1 MKRLVF
7 LAVTALASI
16 PLSAQVVTDDFDK
29 FIQEENASFDQ
40 FIDDANKEFI
50 EFLRHPWKKAEA
62 KKPVERHTKPEPP
75 KPVIYDEQKHPED
88 TPPVE
93 LTIKDILNQTTI
105 EGQQRP
111 TVEVKNVDQLTFD
124 KPTPKP
130 QPQPKPTPKPTVIV
144 AKQNTPTIIGG
155 NTPKAEPAKPQAT
168 PTKPQATP
176 VKPQPV
182 APKAEPAKPQATPDK
197 PRPVTPKAEPA
208 TPAKPQA
215 TPVKPQPVAPKAEPT
230 TPAKPQATPVKP
242 QPKPKAK
249 PAMQSS
255 LQKEF
260 YPSIA
265 INYCNTKL
273 YIDASMKGVINIT
286 SSQECA
292 VADGYEALCR
302 SNYKPLIANCQQAQK
317 DFRLNDWGVFLF
329 VKTAAE
335 ALCNDENSCI
345 VMQQFLLNE
354 LGYRAKMARRGDRNQ
369 LLLFVATDCMVY
381 GHPYFTKEGLNYYN
395 INGTEACTFYMCNQ
409 DSKKAKT
416 PVAMRLNNVPALN
429 NGVVSRQRTNKAGN
443 VSVNVN
449 VPKALMDFYASMPQ
463 CDYGVYAKAPVVG
476 SLAQEVLGTLRP
488 LVQGKSE
495 VDAANLL
502 LNFVQTGFKY
512 ATDEEQFG
520 FEKPFFVEELFYY
533 PACDC
538 EDRSVLFGWLVR
550 ELLGLDVVYLDYP
563 NHIATAVQFKGDVKG
578 DFLTVDGKRYTVCDP
593 TYIGASIGMTMPNL
607 RSAGVS
613 ILRY

>member
-29 FIQEENASFDQ
+29 FIQEENASFDK

-124 KPTPKP
+124 KPTPKA

-155 NTPKAEPAKPQAT
+155 NTPKVEPAKPQT
-168 PTKPQATP
+168 
-176 VKPQPV
+176 
-182 APKAEPAKPQATPDK
+182 
-197 PRPVTPKAEPA
+197 
-208 TPAKPQA
+208 
-215 TPVKPQPVAPKAEPT
+215 
-230 TPAKPQATPVKP
+230 TPVKP

-260 YPSIA
+260 YPSVA

-429 NGVVSRQRTNKAGN
+429 SGVVSRQRTNKAGN
-443 VSVNVN
+443 VSVSVN
-449 VPKALMDFYASMPQ
+449 VSKSLMDFYASMPQ
-463 CDYGVYAKAPVVG
+463 CDYGVYAKAPVAG

>member
-29 FIQEENASFDQ
+29 FIQEENASFDK

-168 PTKPQATP
+168 P

-182 APKAEPAKPQATPDK
+182 APKAEPT
-197 PRPVTPKAEPA
+197 

-215 TPVKPQPVAPKAEPT
+215 TPDKPQPVAPKAEPT

-260 YPSIA
+260 YPSVA

-429 NGVVSRQRTNKAGN
+429 SGVVSRQRTNKAGN
-443 VSVNVN
+443 VSVSVN
-449 VPKALMDFYASMPQ
+449 VSKSLMDFYASMPQ
-463 CDYGVYAKAPVVG
+463 CDYGVYAKAPVAG

-578 DFLTVDGKRYTVCDP
+578 DFLTVDSKRYTVCDP

>member
-29 FIQEENASFDQ
+29 FIQEENASFDK

-130 QPQPKPTPKPTVIV
+130 QPKPTPKPTVIV

-168 PTKPQATP
+168 PD
-176 VKPQPV
+176 KPQPV
-182 APKAEPAKPQATPDK
+182 APKAEPAKPQT
-197 PRPVTPKAEPA
+197 R
-208 TPAKPQA
+208 
-215 TPVKPQPVAPKAEPT
+215 PVKPQPVAPKAEPT

-249 PAMQSS
+249 PAVQSS

-260 YPSIA
+260 YPSVA

-302 SNYKPLIANCQQAQK
+302 SNYKPLITNCQQAQK

-429 NGVVSRQRTNKAGN
+429 SGVVSRQRTNKAGN
-443 VSVNVN
+443 VSVSVN
-449 VPKALMDFYASMPQ
+449 VSKSLMDFYASMPQ
-463 CDYGVYAKAPVVG
+463 CDYGVYAKAPVAG

>member
-29 FIQEENASFDQ
+29 FIQEENASFDK

-124 KPTPKP
+124 KPTPKA

-144 AKQNTPTIIGG
+144 AKQNTPTIIRG
-155 NTPKAEPAKPQAT
+155 NTPKAEPA
-168 PTKPQATP
+168 KPQATP

-182 APKAEPAKPQATPDK
+182 APKAEPT
-197 PRPVTPKAEPA
+197 

-260 YPSIA
+260 YPSVA

-429 NGVVSRQRTNKAGN
+429 SGVVSRQRTNKAGN
-443 VSVNVN
+443 VSVSVN
-449 VPKALMDFYASMPQ
+449 VSKSLMDFYASMPQ
-463 CDYGVYAKAPVVG
+463 CDYGVYAKAPVAG

>member
-29 FIQEENASFDQ
+29 FIQEENASFDK

-155 NTPKAEPAKPQAT
+155 NTPKAEP
-168 PTKPQATP
+168 
-176 VKPQPV
+176 
-182 APKAEPAKPQATPDK
+182 EKPQATPD
-197 PRPVTPKAEPA
+197 
-208 TPAKPQA
+208 
-215 TPVKPQPVAPKAEPT
+215 KPQPVAPKAEPT

-249 PAMQSS
+249 PAVQSS

-260 YPSIA
+260 YPSVA

-292 VADGYEALCR
+292 IADGYEALCR

>member
-29 FIQEENASFDQ
+29 FIQEENASFDK

-124 KPTPKP
+124 KPTPKA

-168 PTKPQATP
+168 P

-182 APKAEPAKPQATPDK
+182 APKAEPT
-197 PRPVTPKAEPA
+197 

-215 TPVKPQPVAPKAEPT
+215 TPAKPQPVAPKAEPT

-260 YPSIA
+260 YPSVA

-429 NGVVSRQRTNKAGN
+429 SGVVSRQRTNKAGN
-443 VSVNVN
+443 VSVSVN
-449 VPKALMDFYASMPQ
+449 VSKSLMDFYASMPQ
-463 CDYGVYAKAPVVG
+463 CDYGVYAKAPVAG

>member
-29 FIQEENASFDQ
+29 FIQEENASFDK

-168 PTKPQATP
+168 PD
-176 VKPQPV
+176 KPQPV
-182 APKAEPAKPQATPDK
+182 APKAEPAKPQT
-197 PRPVTPKAEPA
+197 
-208 TPAKPQA
+208 

-249 PAMQSS
+249 PAVQSS

-260 YPSIA
+260 YPSVA

-429 NGVVSRQRTNKAGN
+429 SGVVSRQRTNKAGN
-443 VSVNVN
+443 VSVSVN
-449 VPKALMDFYASMPQ
+449 VPKSLIDFYASMPQ
-463 CDYGVYAKAPVVG
+463 CDYGVYAKAPVAG

>member
-29 FIQEENASFDQ
+29 FIQEENASFDK

-124 KPTPKP
+124 KPTPKA

-168 PTKPQATP
+168 PDKPQPVAPKAEPTTPAKPQATP
-176 VKPQPV
+176 DKPQPV
-182 APKAEPAKPQATPDK
+182 APKAEPAKPQTTPD
-197 PRPVTPKAEPA
+197 
-208 TPAKPQA
+208 
-215 TPVKPQPVAPKAEPT
+215 KPQPVAPKAEPT
-230 TPAKPQATPVKP
+230 TPAKPQATPVKS

-249 PAMQSS
+249 PAVQSS

-260 YPSIA
+260 YPSVA

-429 NGVVSRQRTNKAGN
+429 SGVVSRQRTNKAGN
-443 VSVNVN
+443 VSVSVN
-449 VPKALMDFYASMPQ
+449 VSKSLMDFYASMPQ
-463 CDYGVYAKAPVVG
+463 CDYGVYAKAPVAG

>member
-29 FIQEENASFDQ
+29 FIQEENASFDK

-111 TVEVKNVDQLTFD
+111 TVEVKKVDQLTFD

-155 NTPKAEPAKPQAT
+155 NTPKAE
-168 PTKPQATP
+168 
-176 VKPQPV
+176 
-182 APKAEPAKPQATPDK
+182 
-197 PRPVTPKAEPA
+197 
-208 TPAKPQA
+208 PAKPQA

-260 YPSIA
+260 YPSVA

-429 NGVVSRQRTNKAGN
+429 SGVVSRQRTNKAGN
-443 VSVNVN
+443 VSVSVN
-449 VPKALMDFYASMPQ
+449 VSKSLIDFYASMPQ
-463 CDYGVYAKAPVVG
+463 CDYGVYAKAPVAG

>member
-29 FIQEENASFDQ
+29 FIQEENASFDK

-124 KPTPKP
+124 KPTPKA

-168 PTKPQATP
+168 P
-176 VKPQPV
+176 
-182 APKAEPAKPQATPDK
+182 
-197 PRPVTPKAEPA
+197 
-208 TPAKPQA
+208 
-215 TPVKPQPVAPKAEPT
+215 VKPQPVAPKAEPT
-230 TPAKPQATPVKP
+230 TPAKPQATPDKPQPVAPKAEPTTPAKPQTTPVKP

-260 YPSIA
+260 YPSVA

-429 NGVVSRQRTNKAGN
+429 SGVVSRQRTNKAGN
-443 VSVNVN
+443 VSVSVN
-449 VPKALMDFYASMPQ
+449 VSKSLMDFYASMPQ
-463 CDYGVYAKAPVVG
+463 CDYGVYAKAPVAG

>member
-29 FIQEENASFDQ
+29 FIQEENASFDK

-130 QPQPKPTPKPTVIV
+130 QPKPTPKPTVIV

-155 NTPKAEPAKPQAT
+155 NTPKVE
-168 PTKPQATP
+168 
-176 VKPQPV
+176 
-182 APKAEPAKPQATPDK
+182 
-197 PRPVTPKAEPA
+197 
-208 TPAKPQA
+208 PAKPQA

-230 TPAKPQATPVKP
+230 TPAKPQTTPVKP

-260 YPSIA
+260 YPSVA

-429 NGVVSRQRTNKAGN
+429 SGVVSRQRTNKAGN
-443 VSVNVN
+443 VSVSVN
-449 VPKALMDFYASMPQ
+449 VSKSLMDFYASMPQ
-463 CDYGVYAKAPVVG
+463 CDYGVYAKAPVAG

>member
-168 PTKPQATP
+168 P
-176 VKPQPV
+176 
-182 APKAEPAKPQATPDK
+182 
-197 PRPVTPKAEPA
+197 
-208 TPAKPQA
+208 
-215 TPVKPQPVAPKAEPT
+215 VKPQPVAPKAEPT

-260 YPSIA
+260 YPSVA

-273 YIDASMKGVINIT
+273 YIDASMKGVINII

-292 VADGYEALCR
+292 VADGYETLCR

-429 NGVVSRQRTNKAGN
+429 SGVVSRQRTNKAGN
-443 VSVNVN
+443 VSVSVN
-449 VPKALMDFYASMPQ
+449 VPKSLMDFYASMPQ
-463 CDYGVYAKAPVVG
+463 CDYGVYAKAPVAG

>member
-29 FIQEENASFDQ
+29 FIQEENASFDK

-168 PTKPQATP
+168 P
-176 VKPQPV
+176 
-182 APKAEPAKPQATPDK
+182 
-197 PRPVTPKAEPA
+197 
-208 TPAKPQA
+208 
-215 TPVKPQPVAPKAEPT
+215 VKPQPVAPKAEPT

-260 YPSIA
+260 YPSVA

-429 NGVVSRQRTNKAGN
+429 SGVVSRQRSNKAGN
-443 VSVNVN
+443 VSVSVN
-449 VPKALMDFYASMPQ
+449 VSKSLMDFYASMPQ
-463 CDYGVYAKAPVVG
+463 CDYGVYAKAPVAG

>member
-29 FIQEENASFDQ
+29 FIQEENASFDK

-124 KPTPKP
+124 KPTSKP
-130 QPQPKPTPKPTVIV
+130 QPQPKPTPKPPVIV

-155 NTPKAEPAKPQAT
+155 NTPKAG
-168 PTKPQATP
+168 
-176 VKPQPV
+176 
-182 APKAEPAKPQATPDK
+182 
-197 PRPVTPKAEPA
+197 
-208 TPAKPQA
+208 PAKPQA

-242 QPKPKAK
+242 QPVAPKAEPTKPTKPQTTPVKPQPKPKAK
-249 PAMQSS
+249 PAIQSS

-260 YPSIA
+260 YSSVA

-429 NGVVSRQRTNKAGN
+429 SGVVSRQRTNKAGN
-443 VSVNVN
+443 VSVSVN
-449 VPKALMDFYASMPQ
+449 VSKSLMDFYASMPQ
-463 CDYGVYAKAPVVG
+463 CDYGVYAKAPVAG

>member
-29 FIQEENASFDQ
+29 FIQEENASFDK

-124 KPTPKP
+124 KPTPKA

-155 NTPKAEPAKPQAT
+155 NTPKAG
-168 PTKPQATP
+168 
-176 VKPQPV
+176 
-182 APKAEPAKPQATPDK
+182 
-197 PRPVTPKAEPA
+197 
-208 TPAKPQA
+208 PAKPQA

-230 TPAKPQATPVKP
+230 TPAKPQATPDKPQPVAPKAEPTKPTKPQATPVKP

-260 YPSIA
+260 YPSVA

-429 NGVVSRQRTNKAGN
+429 SGVVSRQRTNKAGN
-443 VSVNVN
+443 VSVSVN
-449 VPKALMDFYASMPQ
+449 VSKSLMDFYASMPQ
-463 CDYGVYAKAPVVG
+463 CDYGVYAKAPVAG

>member
-29 FIQEENASFDQ
+29 FIQEENASFDK

-124 KPTPKP
+124 KPTPKA

-155 NTPKAEPAKPQAT
+155 NTPKAGPAKPQAT
-168 PTKPQATP
+168 PD
-176 VKPQPV
+176 KPQPV
-182 APKAEPAKPQATPDK
+182 APKAEPTKPT
-197 PRPVTPKAEPA
+197 
-208 TPAKPQA
+208 KPQA

-260 YPSIA
+260 YPSVA

-429 NGVVSRQRTNKAGN
+429 SGVVSRQRTNKAGN
-443 VSVNVN
+443 VSVSVN
-449 VPKALMDFYASMPQ
+449 VSKSLMDFYASMPQ
-463 CDYGVYAKAPVVG
+463 CDYGVYAKAPVAG

>member
-16 PLSAQVVTDDFDK
+16 PLSAQVVTNDFDK
-29 FIQEENASFDQ
+29 FIQEENASFDK

-124 KPTPKP
+124 KPTPKA

-168 PTKPQATP
+168 P
-176 VKPQPV
+176 
-182 APKAEPAKPQATPDK
+182 
-197 PRPVTPKAEPA
+197 
-208 TPAKPQA
+208 
-215 TPVKPQPVAPKAEPT
+215 VKPQPVAPKAEPT
-230 TPAKPQATPVKP
+230 TPAKPQTTPVKP

-260 YPSIA
+260 YPSVA

-429 NGVVSRQRTNKAGN
+429 SGVVSRQRTNKAGN
-443 VSVNVN
+443 VSVSVN
-449 VPKALMDFYASMPQ
+449 VSKSLMDFYASMPQ
-463 CDYGVYAKAPVVG
+463 CDYGVYAKAPVAG

>member
-29 FIQEENASFDQ
+29 FIQEENASFDK

-168 PTKPQATP
+168 PVKPQPVAPKAEPTTPAKPQATP
-176 VKPQPV
+176 DKPQPV
-182 APKAEPAKPQATPDK
+182 APKAEPAKPQT
-197 PRPVTPKAEPA
+197 
-208 TPAKPQA
+208 
-215 TPVKPQPVAPKAEPT
+215 TPVKPQPVAPKAE
-230 TPAKPQATPVKP
+230 PAKPQATPVKP

-443 VSVNVN
+443 VSVSVN

-463 CDYGVYAKAPVVG
+463 CDYGVYAKAPVAG

>member
-29 FIQEENASFDQ
+29 FIQEENASFDK

-75 KPVIYDEQKHPED
+75 KPVIYDEQKHPEN

-124 KPTPKP
+124 KPTPKA

-155 NTPKAEPAKPQAT
+155 NTPKAEPAKPQAI
-168 PTKPQATP
+168 
-176 VKPQPV
+176 
-182 APKAEPAKPQATPDK
+182 PD
-197 PRPVTPKAEPA
+197 
-208 TPAKPQA
+208 
-215 TPVKPQPVAPKAEPT
+215 KPQPVAPKAEPT
-230 TPAKPQATPVKP
+230 TPAKPQTTPVKP

-260 YPSIA
+260 YPSVA

-429 NGVVSRQRTNKAGN
+429 SGVVSRQRTNKAGN
-443 VSVNVN
+443 VSVSVN
-449 VPKALMDFYASMPQ
+449 VSKSLMDFYASMPQ
-463 CDYGVYAKAPVVG
+463 CDYGVYAKAPVAG

>member
-29 FIQEENASFDQ
+29 FIQEENASFDK

-124 KPTPKP
+124 KPTSKP

-155 NTPKAEPAKPQAT
+155 NTPKSEPAKPQTT
-168 PTKPQATP
+168 PD
-176 VKPQPV
+176 KPQPV
-182 APKAEPAKPQATPDK
+182 APKAEPT
-197 PRPVTPKAEPA
+197 

-260 YPSIA
+260 YPSVA

-429 NGVVSRQRTNKAGN
+429 SGVVSRQRTNKAGN
-443 VSVNVN
+443 VSVSVN
-449 VPKALMDFYASMPQ
+449 VSKSLMDFYASMPQ
-463 CDYGVYAKAPVVG
+463 CDYGVYAKAPVAG

>member
-29 FIQEENASFDQ
+29 FIQEENASFDK

-168 PTKPQATP
+168 P
-176 VKPQPV
+176 
-182 APKAEPAKPQATPDK
+182 
-197 PRPVTPKAEPA
+197 
-208 TPAKPQA
+208 
-215 TPVKPQPVAPKAEPT
+215 VKPQPVAPKAEPT
-230 TPAKPQATPVKP
+230 TPAKPQATPAKPQPVAPKAEPTTPAKPQTTLVKP
-242 QPKPKAK
+242 QPRPKAK

-260 YPSIA
+260 YPSVA

-429 NGVVSRQRTNKAGN
+429 SGVVSRQRTNKAGN
-443 VSVNVN
+443 VSVSVN
-449 VPKALMDFYASMPQ
+449 VSKSLMDFYASMPQ
-463 CDYGVYAKAPVVG
+463 CDYGVYAKAPVAG

>member
-29 FIQEENASFDQ
+29 FIQEENASFDK

-168 PTKPQATP
+168 P

-182 APKAEPAKPQATPDK
+182 APKAEPAKPQTTPVK
-197 PRPVTPKAEPA
+197 PQPVAPKAEPT

-215 TPVKPQPVAPKAEPT
+215 TPDKPQPVAPKAEPT

-249 PAMQSS
+249 PAVQSS

-260 YPSIA
+260 YPSVA

-429 NGVVSRQRTNKAGN
+429 SGVVSRQRTNKAGN
-443 VSVNVN
+443 VSVSVN
-449 VPKALMDFYASMPQ
+449 VSKSLMDFYASMPQ
-463 CDYGVYAKAPVVG
+463 CDYGVYAKAPVAG

>member
-29 FIQEENASFDQ
+29 FIQEENASFDK

-124 KPTPKP
+124 KPTPKA

-168 PTKPQATP
+168 P
-176 VKPQPV
+176 
-182 APKAEPAKPQATPDK
+182 
-197 PRPVTPKAEPA
+197 
-208 TPAKPQA
+208 
-215 TPVKPQPVAPKAEPT
+215 VKPQPVAPKAEPT
-230 TPAKPQATPVKP
+230 TPAKPQTTPVKP

-260 YPSIA
+260 YPSVA

-416 PVAMRLNNVPALN
+416 PVAMRLNNAPALN
-429 NGVVSRQRTNKAGN
+429 SGVVSRQRTNKAGN
-443 VSVNVN
+443 VSVSVN
-449 VPKALMDFYASMPQ
+449 VSKSLMDFYASMPQ
-463 CDYGVYAKAPVVG
+463 CDYGVYAKAPVAG

-488 LVQGKSE
+488 LVQGKGE

>member
-29 FIQEENASFDQ
+29 FIQEENASFDK

-124 KPTPKP
+124 KPTPKA

-168 PTKPQATP
+168 P
-176 VKPQPV
+176 
-182 APKAEPAKPQATPDK
+182 
-197 PRPVTPKAEPA
+197 
-208 TPAKPQA
+208 
-215 TPVKPQPVAPKAEPT
+215 VKPQPVAPKAEPT
-230 TPAKPQATPVKP
+230 TPAKPQATPDKPQPVAPKAEPTTPAKPQTTPVKP
-242 QPKPKAK
+242 QPRPKAK

-260 YPSIA
+260 YPSVA

-429 NGVVSRQRTNKAGN
+429 SGVVSRQRTNKAGN
-443 VSVNVN
+443 VSVSVN
-449 VPKALMDFYASMPQ
+449 VSKSLMDFYASMPQ
-463 CDYGVYAKAPVVG
+463 CDYGVYAKAPVAG

-488 LVQGKSE
+488 LVQGKGE

>member
-29 FIQEENASFDQ
+29 FIQEENASFDK

-124 KPTPKP
+124 KPTPKA

-155 NTPKAEPAKPQAT
+155 NTPKAEPTTSAKPQT
-168 PTKPQATP
+168 
-176 VKPQPV
+176 
-182 APKAEPAKPQATPDK
+182 
-197 PRPVTPKAEPA
+197 
-208 TPAKPQA
+208 
-215 TPVKPQPVAPKAEPT
+215 
-230 TPAKPQATPVKP
+230 TPVKP

-260 YPSIA
+260 YPSVA

-429 NGVVSRQRTNKAGN
+429 SGVVSRQRTNKAGN
-443 VSVNVN
+443 VSVSVN
-449 VPKALMDFYASMPQ
+449 VSKSLMDFYASMPQ
-463 CDYGVYAKAPVVG
+463 CDYGVYAKAPVAG

>member
-29 FIQEENASFDQ
+29 FIQEENASFDK

-168 PTKPQATP
+168 P

-182 APKAEPAKPQATPDK
+182 APKAEPT
-197 PRPVTPKAEPA
+197 
-208 TPAKPQA
+208 TPAKPQT

-230 TPAKPQATPVKP
+230 TPAKPQTTPVKP

-260 YPSIA
+260 YPSVA

-429 NGVVSRQRTNKAGN
+429 SGVVSRQRTNKAGN
-443 VSVNVN
+443 VSVSVN
-449 VPKALMDFYASMPQ
+449 VSKSLMDFYASMPQ
-463 CDYGVYAKAPVVG
+463 CDYGVYAKAPVAG

>member
-29 FIQEENASFDQ
+29 FIQEENASFDK

-124 KPTPKP
+124 KPTSKP

-155 NTPKAEPAKPQAT
+155 NTPKAEPAKPQTT
-168 PTKPQATP
+168 PD
-176 VKPQPV
+176 KPQPV
-182 APKAEPAKPQATPDK
+182 APKAEPT
-197 PRPVTPKAEPA
+197 

-230 TPAKPQATPVKP
+230 TPAKPQTTPVKP

-260 YPSIA
+260 YPSVA

-429 NGVVSRQRTNKAGN
+429 SGVVSRQRTNKAGN
-443 VSVNVN
+443 VSVSVN
-449 VPKALMDFYASMPQ
+449 VSKSLMDFYASMPQ
-463 CDYGVYAKAPVVG
+463 CDYGVYAKAPVAG

>member
-155 NTPKAEPAKPQAT
+155 NTPKAEPAKPQTT
-168 PTKPQATP
+168 PA
-176 VKPQPV
+176 KPQPV
-182 APKAEPAKPQATPDK
+182 APKAEPTTPAKPQATPDK
-197 PRPVTPKAEPA
+197 PQPVTPKAEPA

-443 VSVNVN
+443 VSVSVN

-563 NHIATAVQFKGDVKG
+563 NHIATAVQFKGEVKG

>member
-29 FIQEENASFDQ
+29 FIQEENASFDK

-124 KPTPKP
+124 KPTPKA

-155 NTPKAEPAKPQAT
+155 NTPKAG
-168 PTKPQATP
+168 
-176 VKPQPV
+176 
-182 APKAEPAKPQATPDK
+182 
-197 PRPVTPKAEPA
+197 
-208 TPAKPQA
+208 PAKPQA

-230 TPAKPQATPVKP
+230 KPTKPQATPVKPQPVAPKAEPITPAKPQATPVKP

-260 YPSIA
+260 YPSVA

-429 NGVVSRQRTNKAGN
+429 SGVVSRQRTNKAGN
-443 VSVNVN
+443 VSVSVN
-449 VPKALMDFYASMPQ
+449 VSKSLMDFYASMPQ
-463 CDYGVYAKAPVVG
+463 CDYGVYAKAPVAG

>member
-29 FIQEENASFDQ
+29 FIQEENASFDK

-168 PTKPQATP
+168 P
-176 VKPQPV
+176 
-182 APKAEPAKPQATPDK
+182 
-197 PRPVTPKAEPA
+197 
-208 TPAKPQA
+208 
-215 TPVKPQPVAPKAEPT
+215 VKPQPVAPKAEPT
-230 TPAKPQATPVKP
+230 TPAKPQTTPDKPQPVAPKAEPTTPAKPQTTPVKP

-260 YPSIA
+260 YPSVA

-429 NGVVSRQRTNKAGN
+429 SGVVSRQRTNKAGN
-443 VSVNVN
+443 VSVSVN
-449 VPKALMDFYASMPQ
+449 VSKSLMDFYASMPQ
-463 CDYGVYAKAPVVG
+463 CDYGVYAKAPVAG

>member
-29 FIQEENASFDQ
+29 FIQEENASFDK

-124 KPTPKP
+124 KPTPKA

-155 NTPKAEPAKPQAT
+155 NTPKAGPA
-168 PTKPQATP
+168 KPQATP

-182 APKAEPAKPQATPDK
+182 APKAEPT
-197 PRPVTPKAEPA
+197 

-260 YPSIA
+260 YPSVA

-429 NGVVSRQRTNKAGN
+429 SGVVSRQRTNKASN
-443 VSVNVN
+443 VSVSVNVS
-449 VPKALMDFYASMPQ
+449 KSLMDFYASMPQ
-463 CDYGVYAKAPVVG
+463 CDYGVYAKAPVAG

>member
-29 FIQEENASFDQ
+29 FIQEENASFDK

-155 NTPKAEPAKPQAT
+155 NTPKVEPAKPQT
-168 PTKPQATP
+168 
-176 VKPQPV
+176 
-182 APKAEPAKPQATPDK
+182 
-197 PRPVTPKAEPA
+197 
-208 TPAKPQA
+208 

-230 TPAKPQATPVKP
+230 TPAKPQTTPVKPQPIAPKAEPTTPAKPQTTPVKP

-260 YPSIA
+260 YPSVA

-429 NGVVSRQRTNKAGN
+429 SGVVSRQRTNKAGN
-443 VSVNVN
+443 VSVSVN
-449 VPKALMDFYASMPQ
+449 VSKSLMDFYASMPQ
-463 CDYGVYAKAPVVG
+463 CDYGVYAKAPVAG

>member
-29 FIQEENASFDQ
+29 FIQEENASFDK

-105 EGQQRP
+105 EGQQRH

-124 KPTPKP
+124 KPTPK
-130 QPQPKPTPKPTVIV
+130 PQPKPTPKPTVIV

-168 PTKPQATP
+168 PD
-176 VKPQPV
+176 KPQPV
-182 APKAEPAKPQATPDK
+182 APKAEPAKPQT
-197 PRPVTPKAEPA
+197 
-208 TPAKPQA
+208 

-249 PAMQSS
+249 PAVQSS

-260 YPSIA
+260 YPSVA

-429 NGVVSRQRTNKAGN
+429 SGLVSRQRTNKAGN
-443 VSVNVN
+443 VSVSVN
-449 VPKALMDFYASMPQ
+449 VSKSLMDFYASMPQ
-463 CDYGVYAKAPVVG
+463 CDYGVYAKAPVAG

>member
-29 FIQEENASFDQ
+29 FIQEENASFDK

-124 KPTPKP
+124 KPTPKA

-168 PTKPQATP
+168 P

-182 APKAEPAKPQATPDK
+182 APKAEPT
-197 PRPVTPKAEPA
+197 
-208 TPAKPQA
+208 TPAKPQT
-215 TPVKPQPVAPKAEPT
+215 TPDKPQPVAPKAEPT

-260 YPSIA
+260 YPSVA

-429 NGVVSRQRTNKAGN
+429 SGVVSRQRTNKAGN
-443 VSVNVN
+443 VSVSVN
-449 VPKALMDFYASMPQ
+449 VSKSLMDFYASMPQ
-463 CDYGVYAKAPVVG
+463 CDYGVYAKAPVAG

>member
-29 FIQEENASFDQ
+29 FIQEENASFDK

-124 KPTPKP
+124 KPTPKA

-168 PTKPQATP
+168 P
-176 VKPQPV
+176 
-182 APKAEPAKPQATPDK
+182 
-197 PRPVTPKAEPA
+197 
-208 TPAKPQA
+208 
-215 TPVKPQPVAPKAEPT
+215 VKPQPVAPKAEPT
-230 TPAKPQATPVKP
+230 TPAKPQATPDKPQPVAPKAEPTKPTKPQTTPVKP

-260 YPSIA
+260 YPSVA

-429 NGVVSRQRTNKAGN
+429 SGVVSRQRTNKAGN
-443 VSVNVN
+443 VSVSVN
-449 VPKALMDFYASMPQ
+449 VSKSLMDFYASMPQ
-463 CDYGVYAKAPVVG
+463 CDYGVYAKAPVAG

>member
-29 FIQEENASFDQ
+29 FIQEENASFDK

-130 QPQPKPTPKPTVIV
+130 QPKPTPKPTVIV

-155 NTPKAEPAKPQAT
+155 NTPKAG
-168 PTKPQATP
+168 
-176 VKPQPV
+176 
-182 APKAEPAKPQATPDK
+182 
-197 PRPVTPKAEPA
+197 
-208 TPAKPQA
+208 PAKPQA

-230 TPAKPQATPVKP
+230 TPAKPQTTPVKP

-260 YPSIA
+260 YPSVA

-429 NGVVSRQRTNKAGN
+429 SGVVSRQRTNKAGN
-443 VSVNVN
+443 VSVSVN
-449 VPKALMDFYASMPQ
+449 VSKSLMDFYASMPQ
-463 CDYGVYAKAPVVG
+463 CDYGVYAKAPVAG

>member
-29 FIQEENASFDQ
+29 FIQEENASFDK

-168 PTKPQATP
+168 PVKPQPVAPKAEPTTPAKPQATP
-176 VKPQPV
+176 DKPQPV
-182 APKAEPAKPQATPDK
+182 APKAEPAKPQT
-197 PRPVTPKAEPA
+197 
-208 TPAKPQA
+208 

-230 TPAKPQATPVKP
+230 TPAKPQATPVKS

-249 PAMQSS
+249 PAVQSS

-260 YPSIA
+260 YPSVA

-429 NGVVSRQRTNKAGN
+429 SGLVSRQRTNKAGN
-443 VSVNVN
+443 VSVSVN
-449 VPKALMDFYASMPQ
+449 VSKSLMDFYASMPQ
-463 CDYGVYAKAPVVG
+463 CDYGVYAKAPVAG

>member
-29 FIQEENASFDQ
+29 FIQEENASFDK

-124 KPTPKP
+124 KPTPKAR
-130 QPQPKPTPKPTVIV
+130 PQPKPTPKPTVIV

-168 PTKPQATP
+168 PVKPQPVAPKAEPTTPAKPQATP
-176 VKPQPV
+176 DKPQPV
-182 APKAEPAKPQATPDK
+182 APKAEPAKPQT
-197 PRPVTPKAEPA
+197 
-208 TPAKPQA
+208 

-230 TPAKPQATPVKP
+230 TPAKPQATPVKS

-260 YPSIA
+260 YPSVA

-429 NGVVSRQRTNKAGN
+429 SGVVSRQRTNKAGN
-443 VSVNVN
+443 VSVSVN
-449 VPKALMDFYASMPQ
+449 VPKSLIDFYASMPQ
-463 CDYGVYAKAPVVG
+463 CDYGVYAKAPVAG

>member
-29 FIQEENASFDQ
+29 FIQEENASFDK

-124 KPTPKP
+124 KPTPKA

-155 NTPKAEPAKPQAT
+155 NTPKAEPAKPQT
-168 PTKPQATP
+168 
-176 VKPQPV
+176 
-182 APKAEPAKPQATPDK
+182 
-197 PRPVTPKAEPA
+197 
-208 TPAKPQA
+208 

-260 YPSIA
+260 YPSVA

-302 SNYKPLIANCQQAQK
+302 SNYKPIIANCQQAQK

-409 DSKKAKT
+409 DSKKAKI

-429 NGVVSRQRTNKAGN
+429 SGVVSRQRTNKAGN
-443 VSVNVN
+443 VSVSVN
-449 VPKALMDFYASMPQ
+449 VSKSLMDFYASMPQ
-463 CDYGVYAKAPVVG
+463 CDYGVYAKAPVAG

>member
-29 FIQEENASFDQ
+29 FIQEENASFDK

-168 PTKPQATP
+168 P
-176 VKPQPV
+176 
-182 APKAEPAKPQATPDK
+182 
-197 PRPVTPKAEPA
+197 
-208 TPAKPQA
+208 
-215 TPVKPQPVAPKAEPT
+215 VKPQPVAPKAEPT

-242 QPKPKAK
+242 QPVAPKAEPKTPAKPQTTPVKPQPKPKAK

-260 YPSIA
+260 YPSVA

-429 NGVVSRQRTNKAGN
+429 SGVVSRQRTNKAGN
-443 VSVNVN
+443 VSVSVN
-449 VPKALMDFYASMPQ
+449 VSKSLMDFYASMPQ
-463 CDYGVYAKAPVVG
+463 CDYGVYAKAPVAG